1 MSNAPKNASERAF
14 QENFVKEL
22 EKYKWE
28 ALDFLNGNKKK
39 VTVSDLI
46 NHWRGELNRI
56 NADQLEGVELTDNE
70 FKQVM
75 TKVNQISNSFEA
87 AKILSIEDSKG
98 KIDGIYRDDD
108 PNITRK
114 QITLTIFKKAEVRGG
129 DSSYRIAREV
139 VTSNNNRF
147 DIVLLINGLPLINIE
162 QKRTDKSLDEAYGQ
176 FVRYYRDGEYCNNFM
191 AFSQMMVITTEIE
204 TRYFAT
210 PKSINDFNPA
220 FAFHWSDK
228 KNKPVNNWH
237 DVIGHF
243 LMIPMAHQMV
253 GDYLVIDEAKE
264 DDNKKHMLMRPY
276 QVYALQAIEGAAFG
290 WDNDGVPHGGFIWHT
305 TGSGKTITSFKT
317 ALFLSTRAGFDKV
330 VFLVDRRE
338 LDTRT
343 SDNFKAYAAY
353 EPVTVDDTK
362 HTYQLKKQLKSQKSG
377 IIVTTTFKLNAL
389 VKELEEA
396 KDNTLADKRIVF
408 IIDEAHR
415 TTMGQMMG
423 VIKNYFR
430 KNGLFYG
437 FTGTPLFDENKVKG
451 KINEKS
457 EVINTTE
464 KLFGPKLHQYTIDEA
479 ISDGNVLGF
488 YVDYINTGEFKS
500 YDNLRDMLEEKIKEE
515 HPELGDRDIERKVQE
530 WSEAEVEMQ
539 ASKRNILTYQDETH
553 IPRVVEEILN
563 NWEAQSQRREFNAI
577 LTVAYKNRVIAY
589 YEEFKKQMKERGEK
603 LNIAMTFSFGNENDP
618 DNIPQDIIKG
628 MFKDYSEFTGI
639 EFIAG
644 DKKHGE
650 NSYFE
655 DLVDRATRGGSG
667 RNKKNIDLVIVADQ
681 LLTGYDSK
689 RLNTLYV
696 DRTLELQGL
705 IQAYSRTN
713 RIFGKNKEF
722 GTIVNFQY
730 PRMTKQTVEEALKLY
745 GSGGKSSR
753 AIVDTYI
760 VAVEKFK
767 INVEEMVKSLQDS
780 AKWQD
785 LKDAEEGK
793 EKFISAFKDV
803 AEQLN
808 LVEQYYEYK
817 WDNDTFGIDEH
828 TWFKY
833 VGAYKN
839 LTRKEGQ
846 GNPIPNIIKPLVG
859 KTKLAGTQ
867 VIDAAHILGL
877 IGSKVSNID
886 GIQTVDGETLR
897 IIYEQIQELSDM
909 GEDDKAHL
917 LKEFVDTE
925 LVLGKLSYNLNFD
938 NAFDIWKQKKL
949 KANINELAD
958 IWGIDREW
966 LYKSVNTFL
975 GTQSNEVPYKDEL
988 AQNVDYDKA
997 TNKLAGSK
1005 LKHMMTLIKKLPEL
1019 MAEIK
1024 QKYYP
1029 IIILDDQNAG
1039 EVAETQCKYGE
1050 N

>member
-1 MSNAPKNASERAF
+1 MSNAPKNASEKAF

-22 EKYKWE
+22 EKYQWK
-28 ALDFLNGNKKK
+28 APDFLNGNKKK
-39 VTVSDLI
+39 VTVDDLI
-46 NHWRGELNRI
+46 SHWRGELNRI

-75 TKVNQISNSFEA
+75 DKVKQISNSYEA
-87 AKILSIEDSKG
+87 AKILSIEESKG
-98 KIDGIYRDDD
+98 KIDGIYRDDN

-114 QITLTIFKKAEVRGG
+114 QITLTILKKAEVRGG

-139 VTSNNNRF
+139 VTPNNNRF

-162 QKRTDKSLDEAYGQ
+162 QKRTDKSLDEAYEQ
-176 FVRYYRDGEYCNNFM
+176 FKRYYNDGEYSNNFI
-191 AFSQMMVITTEIE
+191 AFSQMMAITTEIE

-220 FAFHWSDK
+220 FVFHWSDK
-228 KNKPVNNWH
+228 KNKPINNWQK
-237 DVIGHF
+237 VIEHF

-253 GDYLVIDEAKE
+253 GDYLVIDEDKE
-264 DDNKKHMLMRPY
+264 EENRKHMLMRPY
-276 QVYALQAIEGAAFG
+276 QVYALQAVEGAAFG
-290 WDNDGVPHGGFIWHT
+290 WDNDERIPHGGFVWHT

-338 LDTRT
+338 LDKNTREK
-343 SDNFKAYAAY
+343 FKAYAAY

-362 HTYQLKKQLKSQKSG
+362 FTYQLKNKLKSHNQG
-377 IIVTTTFKLNAL
+377 IIVTTTFKLNEV

-396 KDNTLADKRIVF
+396 KDTTLEDKKIVF
-408 IIDEAHR
+408 IVDEAHR

-423 VIKNYFR
+423 SIKNYFR

-437 FTGTPLFDENKVKG
+437 FTGTPLFDENNIKG

-464 KLFGPKLHQYTIDEA
+464 KLFGPQLHEYTIDEA

-488 YVDYINTGEFKS
+488 HVDYINTGEFKS
-500 YDNLRDMLEEKIKEE
+500 YDDLREQLVEKIKED
-515 HPELGDRDIERKVQE
+515 HPELADRDIERKVQE
-530 WSEAEVEMQ
+530 WSETEVEME
-539 ASKRNILTYQDETH
+539 AKKSNILIYQDETH

-563 NWEAQSQRREFNAI
+563 NWETQSQGREFNAI
-577 LTVAYKNRVIAY
+577 LTVAYKSRVIAFY
-589 YEEFKKQMKERGEK
+589 DEFKKQLNERGEK

-618 DNIPQDIIKG
+618 DNISQAIIEG
-628 MFKDYSEFTGI
+628 MFKDYSEFTAI

-650 NSYFE
+650 NAYFE
-655 DLVDRATRGGSG
+655 DVVARATRGGSG

-696 DRTLELQGL
+696 DRSLELQGL

-713 RIFGKNKEF
+713 RVFGKNKEF

-730 PRMTKQTVEEALKLY
+730 PRMTKETVDIALKLY
-745 GSGGKSSR
+745 GSGGSSSK
-753 AIVDTYI
+753 AIVDTYT
-760 VAVEKFK
+760 VAVEKFS
-767 INVEEMVKSLQDS
+767 INAFEMINSLPDPSQ
-780 AKWQD
+780 WQEIKD
-785 LKDAEEGK
+785 DKEKKDKFILTFKDA
-793 EKFISAFKDV
+793 

-808 LVEQYYEYK
+808 LVGQYYEYK
-817 WDNDTFGIDEH
+817 WDDSTFGIEEH
-828 TWFKY
+828 TWLKY
-833 VGAYKN
+833 VGAYRN
-839 LTRKEGQ
+839 LMRNDGS
-846 GNPIPNIIKPLVG
+846 GDPVPIIIKPLVG

-877 IGSKVSNID
+877 IGSKVSNVD
-886 GIQTVDGETLR
+886 GKQIVDGETLR

-909 GEDDKAHL
+909 GEDNKAHL

-925 LVLGKLSYNLNFD
+925 LVPGNLSYNLNFD
-938 NAFDIWKQKKL
+938 EAFDIWKQNKL
-949 KANINELAD
+949 KAKINELAD
-958 IWGIDREW
+958 EWGLDRDW
-966 LYKSVNTFL
+966 LLKSVTAFSV
-975 GTQSNEVPYKDEL
+975 GQAGPIPYIDEL
-988 AQNVDYDKA
+988 TKSLDYDKA
-997 TNKLAGSK
+997 TDKSAGNKLR
-1005 LKHMMTLIKKLPEL
+1005 HMMTLTKKLPEFI
-1019 MAEIK
+1019 AEAK
-1024 QKYYP
+1024 EKY
-1029 IIILDDQNAG
+1029 D
-1039 EVAETQCKYGE
+1039 
-1050 N
+1050 

>member
-1 MSNAPKNASERAF
+1 MSNTPKNASERAF

-22 EKYKWE
+22 AKYKWK
-28 ALDFLNGNKKK
+28 APDYLNGNKKK

-70 FKQVM
+70 FAQVM
-75 TKVNQISNSFEA
+75 TKVGQISNSYEA
-87 AKILSIEDSKG
+87 TKILAMEESKG
-98 KIDGIYRDDD
+98 KIDGIYRDDN

-139 VTSNNNRF
+139 VTPNDNRF

-162 QKRTDKSLDEAYGQ
+162 QKRTDKSLDDAYGQ
-176 FVRYYRDGEYCNNFM
+176 FSRYYRDGEYCNNFM
-191 AFSQMMVITTEIE
+191 AFSQMMLITTEIE

-210 PKSINDFNPA
+210 PKSVDDFNSA
-220 FAFHWSDK
+220 FVFHWADK
-228 KNKPVNNWH
+228 YNKPVNHWQK
-237 DVIGHF
+237 VIEHF

-264 DDNKKHMLMRPY
+264 EDNKRHMLMRPY
-276 QVYALQAIEGAAFG
+276 QVYALQAVEGAAFG
-290 WDNDGVPHGGFIWHT
+290 WDNEEGISHGGFVWHT

-338 LDTRT
+338 LDSRT

-353 EPVTVDDTK
+353 EPVAVDDTK
-362 HTYQLKKQLKSQKSG
+362 HTYHLKKQLKSSKPG
-377 IIVTTTFKLNAL
+377 IIVTTTFKLNVL

-396 KDNTLADKRIVF
+396 QDSTLADKKIVF
-408 IIDEAHR
+408 IVDEAHR

-423 VIKNYFR
+423 TIKNHFR
-430 KNGLFYG
+430 KNGLFFG
-437 FTGTPLFDENKVKG
+437 FTGTPLFDENNIKG

-488 YVDYINTGEFKS
+488 HVDYINTGEFKS
-500 YDNLRDMLEEKIKEE
+500 YDDLREQLVEKIKAE
-515 HPELGDRDIERKVQE
+515 HPEFSDRDIERKVQE
-530 WSEAEVEMQ
+530 WSEVEVELQ

-563 NWEAQSQRREFNAI
+563 NWETQSQEKNFNAI
-577 LTVAYKNRVIAY
+577 LTVAYKNRVIAF
-589 YEEFKKQMKERGEK
+589 YEEFKKQINECGKT
-603 LNIAMTFSFGNENDP
+603 LNVAMTFSFGNENDP
-618 DNIPQDIIKG
+618 DNIHLQIIKE
-628 MFKDYSEFTGI
+628 MFKDYAEFTGI

-644 DKKHGE
+644 DKKYGE
-650 NSYFE
+650 DAYFE
-655 DLVDRATRGGSG
+655 DVVERATRGGSG
-667 RNKKNIDLVIVADQ
+667 RNPKNIDLVIVADQ

-696 DRTLELQGL
+696 DRSLELQGL

-713 RIFGKNKEF
+713 RVFGTNKEF
-722 GTIVNFQY
+722 GTIINFQY
-730 PRMTKQTVEEALKLY
+730 PRLTKQTVETALKLY
-745 GSGGKSSR
+745 GSGGSSSK
-753 AIVDTYI
+753 AIVDTYV
-760 VAVEKFK
+760 VAVERFRS
-767 INVEEMVKSLQDS
+767 NALEMVKSLPDPS
-780 AKWQD
+780 EWQEIKND
-785 LKDAEEGK
+785 TEKK
-793 EKFISAFKDV
+793 EKFILVFKDA

-817 WDNDTFGIDEH
+817 WDDGSFGIEEH
-828 TWFKY
+828 TWLKY

-839 LTRKEGQ
+839 LTRNEGN
-846 GNPIPNIIKPLVG
+846 GDPIPSIIKPLVG

-877 IGSKVSNID
+877 IGSKVSNVG
-886 GIQTVDGETLR
+886 GIQTVDGETIR

-909 GEDDKAHL
+909 GDDNKAHL

-925 LVLGKLSYNLNFD
+925 LVPGKLSYNVNFD
-938 NAFDIWKQKKL
+938 DAFDSWKHDKL
-949 KANINELAD
+949 KADINDLAD
-958 IWGIDREW
+958 RWGIDRAW
-966 LYKSVNTFL
+966 LYKSVNTVSV
-975 GTQSNEVPYKDEL
+975 TQREVIPYIDEL
-988 AQNVDYDKA
+988 TKSVDYGMATDKS
-997 TNKLAGSK
+997 AGSK
-1005 LKHMMTLIKKLPEL
+1005 LKHMMILTSKLPEL
-1019 MAEIK
+1019 IAEMK
-1024 QKYYP
+1024 QKY
-1029 IIILDDQNAG
+1029 
-1039 EVAETQCKYGE
+1039 E
-1050 N
+1050 

>member
-1 MSNAPKNASERAF
+1 MSNAPKNASERVF

-28 ALDFLNGNKKK
+28 APDFLNGNKKK

-75 TKVNQISNSFEA
+75 TKVGQISNSYEA
-87 AKILSIEDSKG
+87 AKILSIEESKG
-98 KIDGIYRDDD
+98 KIDGIYRDDN

-114 QITLTIFKKAEVRGG
+114 QITLTILKKAEVRGG

-139 VTSNNNRF
+139 VTPNDNRF

-176 FVRYYRDGEYCNNFM
+176 FIRYYRDGEYCNNFM

-220 FAFHWSDK
+220 FAFHWADK
-228 KNKPVNNWH
+228 DNKTVNNWQK
-237 DVIGHF
+237 VIEHF

-264 DDNKKHMLMRPY
+264 EENRKHMLMRPY
-276 QVYALQAIEGAAFG
+276 QVYALQAVEGAAFG
-290 WDNDGVPHGGFIWHT
+290 WDNEGMPHGGFVWHT

-338 LDTRT
+338 LDRTT

-362 HTYQLKKQLKSQKSG
+362 HTYQLKKQLKLQKSG
-377 IIVTTTFKLNAL
+377 IIVTTTFKLNVL
-389 VKELEEA
+389 VKELEEVQ
-396 KDNTLADKRIVF
+396 DNTLADKRIVF

-423 VIKNYFR
+423 AIKNHFR

-437 FTGTPLFDENKVKG
+437 FTGTPLFDENNIKG

-500 YDNLRDMLEEKIKEE
+500 YDDLREQLVEKIKEE
-515 HPELGDRDIERKVQE
+515 QPELADREIERKVQE

-563 NWEAQSQRREFNAI
+563 NWETQSQRREFNAI
-577 LTVAYKNRVIAY
+577 LTVAYKSRVIAFY
-589 YEEFKKQMKERGEK
+589 NEFKKQLNERGEK

-618 DNIPQDIIKG
+618 DNISPAIIEG

-650 NSYFE
+650 DAYFE
-655 DLVDRATRGGSG
+655 DVVERATRGGSG

-696 DRTLELQGL
+696 DRSLELQGL

-713 RIFGKNKEF
+713 RVFGKNKEF

-730 PRMTKQTVEEALKLY
+730 PRLTKQTVETALKLY
-745 GSGGKSSR
+745 GSGGSSSK

-760 VAVEKFK
+760 VAVKKFR
-767 INVEEMVKSLQDS
+767 ISVLEMVESLPHPS
-780 AKWQD
+780 EWQE
-785 LKDAEEGK
+785 LKDDKEGK
-793 EKFISAFKDV
+793 EKFITAFKDA

-817 WDNDTFGIDEH
+817 WDDDTFGIEEH
-828 TWFKY
+828 TWLKY

-839 LTRKEGQ
+839 LTRKEGP
-846 GNPIPNIIKPLVG
+846 GDPVPSIIKPLVG

-877 IGSKVSNID
+877 IGSKVSNVA

-909 GEDDKAHL
+909 GEDTKAHL
-917 LKEFVDTE
+917 LKKFVDTE
-925 LVLGKLSYNLNFD
+925 LVPGNLAYNLHFD
-938 NAFDIWKQKKL
+938 DAFDIWKKDKL
-949 KANINELAD
+949 KADIDDLAD
-958 IWGIDREW
+958 KWGIDREW
-966 LYKSVNTFL
+966 LFKSVNTFSVA
-975 GTQSNEVPYKDEL
+975 QAEVIPYIDEL
-988 AQNVDYDKA
+988 TKSVDYDKA
-997 TNKLAGSK
+997 TDKSAGNK
-1005 LKHMMTLIKKLPEL
+1005 LKHMMTLTSKLPGL
-1019 MAEIK
+1019 IAEMK
-1024 QKYYP
+1024 QKY
-1029 IIILDDQNAG
+1029 D
-1039 EVAETQCKYGE
+1039 
-1050 N
+1050 

>member
-1 MSNAPKNASERAF
+1 MSNTPKNASERAF

-28 ALDFLNGNKKK
+28 SPDFLNGNKKK

-75 TKVNQISNSFEA
+75 TKVGQISNSYEA
-87 AKILSIEDSKG
+87 AKILSIEESKG
-98 KIDGIYRDDD
+98 KIDGIYRDDN

-114 QITLTIFKKAEVRGG
+114 QITLTILKKAEVRGG
-129 DSSYRIAREV
+129 DSSYRIAREI
-139 VTSNNNRF
+139 VTPNDNRF

-176 FVRYYRDGEYCNNFM
+176 FIRYYRDGEYCNNFM

-220 FAFHWSDK
+220 FAFHWADK
-228 KNKPVNNWH
+228 ENKTVNNWQK
-237 DVIGHF
+237 VIEHF

-264 DDNKKHMLMRPY
+264 EENRKHMLMRPY
-276 QVYALQAIEGAAFG
+276 QVYALQAVEGAAFG
-290 WDNDGVPHGGFIWHT
+290 WDNEGMPHGGFVWHT

-338 LDTRT
+338 LDRTT

-362 HTYQLKKQLKSQKSG
+362 HTYQLKKQLKLQKSG
-377 IIVTTTFKLNAL
+377 IIVTTTFKLNVL

-396 KDNTLADKRIVF
+396 QDNTLTDKRIVF

-423 VIKNYFR
+423 VIKNHFR

-437 FTGTPLFDENKVKG
+437 FTGTPLFDENNIKG

-500 YDNLRDMLEEKIKEE
+500 YDDLREQLVEKIKEE
-515 HPELGDRDIERKVQE
+515 HPELGDREIERKVQE

-539 ASKRNILTYQDETH
+539 ASKRKILTYQDETH

-563 NWEAQSQRREFNAI
+563 NWETQSQGREFNAI
-577 LTVAYKNRVIAY
+577 LTVAYKSRVIAFY
-589 YEEFKKQMKERGEK
+589 NELKKQLNERGEK
-603 LNIAMTFSFGNENDP
+603 LNIAMTFSFGNENDA
-618 DNIPQDIIKG
+618 DNISQAIIEG

-650 NSYFE
+650 DAYFE
-655 DLVDRATRGGSG
+655 DVVERAARGGSG

-696 DRTLELQGL
+696 DRYLELQGL
-705 IQAYSRTN
+705 VQAYSRTN
-713 RIFGKNKEF
+713 RVYGKNKEF

-730 PRMTKQTVEEALKLY
+730 PRMTKQTVETALKLY
-745 GSGGKSSR
+745 GSGGSSSK

-760 VAVEKFK
+760 VAVGKFR
-767 INVEEMVKSLQDS
+767 ISVLEMVESLPDPS
-780 AKWQD
+780 EWQE
-785 LKDAEEGK
+785 LKDDKEEK
-793 EKFISAFKDV
+793 EKFITAFKDA

-817 WDNDTFGIDEH
+817 WDDDTFGIEEH
-828 TWFKY
+828 TWLKY

-839 LTRKEGQ
+839 LTRKEGP
-846 GNPIPNIIKPLVG
+846 GDPMPSIIKPLVG

-877 IGSKVSNID
+877 IGSKVSNVG

-909 GEDDKAHL
+909 GEDNKAQL

-925 LVLGKLSYNLNFD
+925 LAPGNLSYNLNFD
-938 NAFDIWKQKKL
+938 DAFDIWRQDKL
-949 KANINELAD
+949 KADIDDLAD
-958 IWGIDREW
+958 RWGIDREW
-966 LYKSVNTFL
+966 LFKSVNAFSVA
-975 GTQSNEVPYKDEL
+975 QAEVVPYIYEL
-988 AQNVDYDKA
+988 TKSVDYDNA
-997 TNKLAGSK
+997 TDKSAGNK
-1005 LKHMMTLIKKLPEL
+1005 LKHMMTLTRKLPEL
-1019 MAEIK
+1019 IAEIK
-1024 QKYYP
+1024 PKY
-1029 IIILDDQNAG
+1029 D
-1039 EVAETQCKYGE
+1039 
-1050 N
+1050 